1 MKHQLDESMT
11 RLIREMGYHDVDSE
25 EYDVCLYNLERLS
38 ALRSN
43 DRHRR
48 RQHNCSLHYRKP
60 RANGCFDIEGS
71 AFVDAPKVN
80 QARKACKSNTNL
92 HAFLVFIF
100 FGTFFWTSHD
110 LHGLL

>member
-43 DRHRR
+43 DRHRPV
-48 RQHNCSLHYRKP
+48 SLDTIVTG
-60 RANGCFDIEGS
+60 A
-71 AFVDAPKVN
+71 VN
-80 QARKACKSNTNL
+80 IIVVCIIVNHERMGVLTSKAL
-92 HAFLVFIF
+92 P
-100 FGTFFWTSHD
+100 
-110 LHGLL
+110 LLMRLR